1 MASADS
7 SQTSL
12 ATVKLG
18 SDAFHSRFVRVG
30 ALGIGAVCFLVMLVG
45 IAQKEAFAI
54 GGGLVGVLVN
64 GTAYVLTYRGGGLL
78 GRRVFVYGMFLNAL
92 SGPVL
97 SERGDSRGFGV
108 YVVLATLCTTLAAF
122 TLTRVDLL
130 ITGVGSVGMLLLFLA
145 RVVLAEGW
153 HPELASAFVATIGL
167 VLVQVVITSLF
178 TSHSRGNQQQLNAY
192 VDEVDRVMAHARRI
206 AKGDLGGAVEGDTE
220 VSETIRA
227 MLEGL
232 RTMVTRTREAATAL
246 SSSAQE
252 IAAMAR
258 QQEQGA
264 VEQASAVTQVHK
276 TLARLLEGSSHAAQ
290 STEEVFR
297 NVELTQ
303 RTSEVVAQRAAA
315 LSAHTRRIAA
325 LLEVIK
331 SIANKSEI
339 LALNAALE
347 GARAGEAG
355 RGFSL
360 VASQMQRLAESVMD
374 SVRDVRALVEDIEA
388 ATSATVAATDESTQ
402 LSAKATTAAR
412 HISVTLQQQRGST
425 EQVAAA
431 MHDIQQVTA
440 QVSAGSTQSL
450 SATRDLTR
458 LADELKH
465 AIEGFQL

>member
-1 MASADS
+1 MVSADS
-7 SQTSL
+7 SQTQP
-12 ATVKLG
+12 ATGKLG

-30 ALGIGAVCFLVMLVG
+30 ALGIGAVCFLVLLVG
-45 IAQKEAFAI
+45 ISLKVTSTIAA
-54 GGGLVGVLVN
+54 GLVGMLVN
-64 GTAYVLTYRGGGLL
+64 GAAYALTLRGGGLL
-78 GRRVFVYGMFLNAL
+78 GRRLFVYGLLLNGLA
-92 SGPVL
+92 SPVL
-97 SERGDSRGFGV
+97 TKHLDVRGLAVF
-108 YVVLATLCTTLAAF
+108 VVLATLCTTLAAF
-122 TLTRVDLL
+122 TLARIDLL
-130 ITGVGSVGMLLLFLA
+130 ISLIGSMAMLLIFVA
-145 RVVLAEGW
+145 RVILQEGW
-153 HPELASAFVATIGL
+153 QPELASTYVSTIGL
-167 VLVQVVITSLF
+167 VLMQVVATSLF
-178 TSHSRGNQQQLNAY
+178 TSHSRGNQRQLNAY

-220 VSETIRA
+220 VSATIRA

-232 RTMVTRTREAATAL
+232 RTMVTRTREAAAAL

-276 TLARLLEGSSHAAQ
+276 TLAKLLEGSSHAAQ

-331 SIANKSEI
+331 NIANKSEI

-355 RGFSL
+355 RGFSP
-360 VASQMQRLAESVMD
+360 VASQIQRLAESVMD
-374 SVRDVRALVEDIEA
+374 SVRDVRALVEDIES